1 MPIQAAIAE
10 LRSSRRWVTIMSV
23 LAIILISLWVLLFTA
38 IWFRIDTISMYT
50 AWKHWYF
57 LGFTAQITLFAYA
70 AIIPFINLNR
80 YAESLRALG
89 EDDREGLA
97 RVIELNVRFWRQCSY
112 LMWGMAWLLVYLL
125 GGGII
130 DALIGG
136 K

>member
-38 IWFRIDTISMYT
+38 IWFSPNAMPRYT
-50 AWKHWYF
+50 GAMRWYL
-57 LGFTAQITLFAYA
+57 LGFVAQLTLYAYA
-70 AIIPFINLNR
+70 AIFPFLNLDR
-80 YAESLRALG
+80 YARSLRALG

-112 LMWGMAWLLVYLL
+112 LMWGMAWLLTYLV
-125 GGGII
+125 GGGVVMTFI
-130 DALIGG
+130 AGN
-136 K
+136 